1 MVKGLN
7 PILTLG
13 GNAEKNLIHE
23 FKIEH
28 RKLDNNGRKQLS

>member
-1 MVKGLN
+1 MVEGLN
-7 PILTLG
+7 LILALG
-13 GNAEKNLIHE
+13 GNAEKNLNHE